1 MTTVPTPLVRFRG
14 ELEAAIERQREA
26 PRRRRR
32 AVVRVALATGAA
44 AAAVAGALTV
54 LPGDPGGRLV
64 EPASAARRAAAA
76 LAAAPG
82 SVVHVD
88 MRVTQQN
95 ADGSRTAWREQSWQ
109 QTAPPYD
116 ERRILTRA
124 DGERVETATV
134 DGRHELYDARSN
146 TISFAATPATPQPV
160 TAQPFRDQVLDLLR
174 SGELAESGRATVDG
188 RDTITFTGSDGHT
201 RYAYTVDAATYAP
214 VRWQFDPLDTTP
226 AATVAFE
233 TYEVVPAADA
243 PLDLT
248 VQHPDATVR
257 R

>member
-14 ELEAAIERQREA
+14 ELEAAIERQRG

-32 AVVRVALATGAA
+32 AAVRGALATAA
-44 AAAVAGALTV
+44 IAAAVAGALTA

-64 EPASAARRAAAA
+64 EPASAAQRAAAA

-88 MRVTQQN
+88 LRVTQQN
-95 ADGSRTAWREQSWQ
+95 ADGSRTSWREQSWQ

-116 ERRILTRA
+116 ERRIVTRA

-134 DGRHELYDARSN
+134 DGKHELYDARSN
-146 TISFAATPATPQPV
+146 SISFSATPATPQPV

-174 SGELAESGRATVDG
+174 SGGLTESGRATVDG
-188 RDTITFTGSDGHT
+188 RETISFTGSDGHT
-201 RYAYTVDAATYAP
+201 RFAYTVDAATYAP
-214 VRWQFDPLDTTP
+214 VRWRFDPLDATAP
-226 AATVAFE
+226 ATVAFE
-233 TYEVVPAADA
+233 TYEVVPAAGA

-248 VQHPDATVR
+248 VQHPDAAVR